1 MPAIPR
7 HKTPT
12 SDSEWDGP
20 GNEAKLKTDQDYEYY
35 RQAYAWVDPDMDRT
49 LKSAYKFIH
58 HEVSSDGTPG
68 AANIRGCISGIGV
81 LNGAMG
87 GTNIPKADYQ
97 GVYNHLAS
105 HLKDADVE
113 PPELRNLQLVKEVR
127 SMPIEALNIEDNK
140 MLIQG
145 YAIRF
150 NEPAI
155 FKFDGVEYREIIDA
169 KALDKTDM
177 RDVPLKYNHSDS
189 IMIMARTRNKTLQ
202 LIKDEQGLKV
212 MAELA
217 NTTAGRDLYE
227 LIKRGDIDK
236 MSFAFTVSKDEYD
249 TETRTR
255 KILSIDKLY
264 DVSAVDTPAYDTT
277 SLSLRSYFEAEAEK
291 QRIALEKAS
300 RRKKL
305 IIKTYL

>member
-12 SDSEWDGP
+12 SNREWDGP

-58 HEVSSDGTPG
+58 HEVSNNGTPG
-68 AANIRGCISGIGV
+68 AANIQGCISGIGV

-87 GTNIPKADYQ
+87 GTNIPKSDYQ

-105 HLKDADVE
+105 HLRDADVE
-113 PPELRNLQLVKEVR
+113 PPELRTQNALREIR
-127 SMPIEALNIEDNK
+127 SMPIEALNLEDSK

-150 NEPAI
+150 NEPAV
-155 FKFDGVEYREIIDA
+155 FSFDGVEYREVIDA
-169 KALDKTDM
+169 RALDKTDM
-177 RDVPLKYNHSDS
+177 RDVPLKYNHSDDV
-189 IMIMARTRNKTLQ
+189 MIMARTRNKTLQ
-202 LIKDEQGLKV
+202 LIKDEQGLRII
-212 MAELA
+212 AELA

-255 KILSIDKLY
+255 KILSIDKLF

-300 RRKKL
+300 RRKRL
-305 IIKTYL
+305 IIKTYF

>member
-12 SDSEWDGP
+12 VDKEWDGP
-20 GNEAKLKTDQDYEYY
+20 GNEAQVRSGEDYSYY
-35 RQAYAWVDPDMDRT
+35 RQIYAWRDPEGEEDV
-49 LKSAYKFIH
+49 KSAYKFIH
-58 HEVSSDGTPG
+58 HEVDNSGNPG
-68 AANIRGCISGIGV
+68 AANVRGCITGISV

-87 GTNIPKADYQ
+87 GTSIPRADYQ
-97 GVYNHLAS
+97 GVYNHLAA
-105 HLKDADVE
+105 HLRDADIE
-113 PPELRNLQLVKEVR
+113 PPELRTLKAVKEVR
-127 SMPIEALNIEDNK
+127 SMPIESVDMQDDK

-150 NEPAI
+150 NEPAV
-155 FKFDGVEYREIIDA
+155 FNFDGVEYREVISDR
-169 KALDKTDM
+169 ALDKTDM
-177 RDVPLKYNHSDS
+177 RDVPLKYNHSDDV
-189 IMIMARTRNKTLQ
+189 MIMARTRNKTLQ
-202 LIKDEQGLKV
+202 LIKDEQGLRII
-212 MAELA
+212 AELA

-255 KILSIDKLY
+255 KILSIDKLF

-300 RRKKL
+300 RRKRL
-305 IIKTYL
+305 IIKTYF